1 MKAIIECDSL
11 PTNVSPEFDRQRI
24 VYEETED
31 LAQRIVELE
40 KLISLAPRH
49 KGAERMRGDYRKK
62 LATLKAQLEKKREQ
76 DRTRRGGGGQEEG
89 VVRKEGAG
97 QICLIGVTNSGKSTL
112 INGVTNADLDVGDY
126 PFTTAIPTPAMLTLE
141 DINIQLVELP
151 GVFEGSHEAGIG
163 RQALAVARNTD
174 CIALVIDLS
183 QDIDSQMNIILSEL
197 DRARIRLNKEK
208 SAIRIER
215 VGLGGQMIYGIQNY
229 QGDIEEVREYLK
241 ARRITNIIVRFQ
253 KPSTFE
259 QLIDAMDAS
268 VAYVRAMVVATK
280 GDTQGS
286 EARFKELEKKYGNRF
301 DIIPVSAKANEN
313 LDGMSWAFYEHL
325 DILRVYT
332 KIPGK
337 KREDRPIVLPEGSV
351 VEDAAGKVHKEL
363 FVERFRSAV
372 ILRENDKIKRRTVG
386 LNYPLQDGDILQL
399 AHR

>member
-1 MKAIIECDSL
+1 M

-24 VYEETED
+24 IYEETED

-40 KLISLAPRH
+40 KLLSLAPRH
-49 KGAERMRGDYRKK
+49 KGAERMKGDYRKK
-62 LATLKAQLEKKREQ
+62 LATLKAQLQKKKEQ
-76 DRTRRGGGGQEEG
+76 DRARRSGGGAEEG

-126 PFTTAIPTPAMLTLE
+126 PFTTPIPTPAMLTLE

-151 GVFEGSHEAGIG
+151 GVFKGSHEAGIG

-183 QDIDSQMNIILSEL
+183 QDIDTQMNIILGEL
-197 DRARIRLNKEK
+197 DAARIRLNKEK

-215 VGLGGQMIYGIQNY
+215 VGLGGQMIYGAQNF

-241 ARRITNIIVRFQ
+241 ARKITNIIVRFQ
-253 KPSTFE
+253 KPATFE

-280 GDTQGS
+280 GDAQGS
-286 EARFKELEKKYGNRF
+286 EARYKELEEKYSHRF
-301 DIIPVSAKANEN
+301 DIIPISAEKNEN
-313 LDGMSWAFYEHL
+313 LDGMSWSFYEHL

-337 KREDRPIVLPEGSV
+337 KREDKPIVLPEGSV
-351 VEDAAGKVHKEL
+351 VEDAAMKVHKEL
-363 FVERFRSAV
+363 FVERFRAAV
-372 ILRENDKIKRRTVG
+372 ILRDNDKIKRRTVG